1 MAKKRKSKPDETPRP
16 TDLPPQMVVNQETS
30 AEEIRHADGR
40 IEHPSIRRELTDV
53 RFLPVFTVILGIVV
67 LGAIIIYATWIV
79 LHSLEPAVGSSFSSN
94 RGTVDSTLPA
104 TPRLEPLERLS
115 GNESANVFDRQLAAE
130 RKLTSY
136 GPTDE
141 AGFVHIPIEQ
151 AIKLIVPKLS
161 IRKTPTG
168 QAAEMD
174 DGLLDGGGPNSGR
187 IYREAIR

>member
-1 MAKKRKSKPDETPRP
+1 MAKKHKPKPEETPRP
-16 TDLPPQMVVNQETS
+16 TDLPPQTVAHQETG
-30 AEEIRHADGR
+30 AQEIRHADGR
-40 IEHPSIRRELTDV
+40 IEHPTIRRELTDV

-79 LHSLEPAVGSSFSSN
+79 LHGLEPGISSFAHSK

-104 TPRLEPLERLS
+104 EPRLEPLERLS
-115 GNESANVFDRQLAAE
+115 GNESANAFDRQLAAE

-141 AGFVHIPIEQ
+141 QGFVHIPIEQ
-151 AIKLIVPKLS
+151 AIKLIVPKLP
-161 IRKTPTG
+161 IRKTPACQG
-168 QAAEMD
+168 AGMD